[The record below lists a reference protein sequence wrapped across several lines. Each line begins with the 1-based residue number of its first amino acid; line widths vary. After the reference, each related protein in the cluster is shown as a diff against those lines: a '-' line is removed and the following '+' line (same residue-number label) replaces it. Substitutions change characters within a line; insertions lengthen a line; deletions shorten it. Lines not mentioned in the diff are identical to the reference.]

1 MYPEILRIGDFII
14 SSYGVMMVIAFLT
27 GNYLLRKDMVALGKE
42 PEMADDLTFQAALG
56 GILGAKIYYLIE
68 NIPGGRAWE
77 NLSGLGDVVS
87 GIFTMNASLIA
98 NGIQNFG
105 SGMVFLGGF
114 IGGMIAVTRYAKKY
128 EITFFTVADWTAPYV
143 VLGHGIG
150 RIGCFLV
157 GDDYGRP
164 TDLPWAVAFP
174 KGLPISN
181 VGNLRYMGVELDSS
195 LPYSHVLA
203 CHPTQ
208 LYEMTAYF
216 AIFVYLRWVVKRN
229 QQYSGQIIF
238 EYLFL
243 AGFARFVVEFIRLN
257 PTYIFGLSGA
267 QFISIGMMIIGMFF
281 MWKNRKESGLLH

>member
-1 MYPEILRIGDFII
+1 MYPEILRIGDFVI
-14 SSYGVMMVIAFLT
+14 SSYGLMMVIAFLT
-27 GNYLLRKDMVALGKE
+27 GNYLLRKDMADLGKD

-68 NIPGGRAWE
+68 NIPGGRAWD
-77 NLSGLGDVVS
+77 NLSGLGDMIS
-87 GIFTMNASLIA
+87 GIITLNIKLIA
-98 NGIQNFG
+98 AGIQNFG

-114 IGGMIAVTRYAKKY
+114 IGGMIAVTRYAKKHK
-128 EITFFTVADWTAPYV
+128 ITFFTVTDWMAPYL

-164 TDLPWAVAFP
+164 TNLPWAVAFP
-174 KGLPISN
+174 SGLPISN
-181 VGNLRYMGVELDSS
+181 VGNLRLLGVNLDSS
-195 LPYSHVLA
+195 LPYSQVLA

-208 LYEMTAYF
+208 LYEMIAYF
-216 AIFVYLRWVVKRN
+216 AIFAYLRWVIKKN
-229 QQYSGQIIF
+229 QEYNGQIFF

-257 PTYIFGLSGA
+257 PTYTFGLSGA
-267 QFISIGMMIIGMFF
+267 QFISIGMMIIGMFL
-281 MWKNRKESGLLH
+281 MWKNRNVDGLAH

>member
-1 MYPEILRIGDFII
+1 MYPEILRIGDFVI
-14 SSYGVMMVIAFLT
+14 SSYGLMMVIAFLT
-27 GNYLLRKDMVALGKE
+27 GNFLLRRDMVGLGKD

-68 NIPGGRAWE
+68 NIPSGRAYD
-77 NLSGLGDVVS
+77 NLLGLVDVIS
-87 GIFTMNASLIA
+87 GIFTLNTTLIA
-98 NGIQNFG
+98 GGIQNFG

-114 IGGMIAVTRYAKKY
+114 IGGMIAVTLYARKHS
-128 EITFFTVADWTAPYV
+128 ISFLTVADWTSPYV

-174 KGLPISN
+174 NGLPVSN
-181 VGNLRYMGVELDSS
+181 VGNLRYMGVDLDPS
-195 LPYSHVLA
+195 LPYNQVLA

-208 LYEMTAYF
+208 IYEMLAYF
-216 AIFVYLRWVVKRN
+216 AIFAYLVFFVKRN
-229 QQYSGQIIF
+229 QKYPGQIIF

-243 AGFARFVVEFIRLN
+243 AGFTRFVVEFIRLN
-257 PTYIFGLSGA
+257 PTYLFGLSGA
-267 QFISIGMMIIGMFF
+267 QFISIAMMAIGMFF
-281 MWKNRKESGLLH
+281 MWKKRKDFGLVH

>member
-1 MYPEILRIGDFII
+1 MHPEILRIGDFVI
-14 SSYGVMMVIAFLT
+14 SSYGLMMVIAFLT
-27 GNYLLRKDMVALGKE
+27 GNYLLRKDMVRLGRD
-42 PEMADDLTFQAALG
+42 PEMADELTFQAALG

-68 NIPGGRAWE
+68 NIPSGRALD

-87 GIFTMNASLIA
+87 GIFTLNPSLIA
-98 NGIQNFG
+98 GGIQNFG

-114 IGGMIAVTRYAKKY
+114 IGGMIAVTRYAKKHK
-128 EITFFTVADWTAPYV
+128 ITFLTVADWTSPYV

-174 KGLPISN
+174 NGLPVSN
-181 VGNLRYMGVELDSS
+181 VGNLRYMGVDLDPS
-195 LPYSHVLA
+195 LPYNQVLS

-208 LYEMTAYF
+208 IYEMLAYF
-216 AIFVYLRWVVKRN
+216 TIFAYLILFVKRN
-229 QQYSGQIIF
+229 QKYSGQIIF

-243 AGFARFVVEFIRLN
+243 AGFVRFVVEFIRLN

-267 QFISIGMMIIGMFF
+267 QFISIIMMLIGMFF
-281 MWKNRKESGLLH
+281 MWKNRKNSEIIH